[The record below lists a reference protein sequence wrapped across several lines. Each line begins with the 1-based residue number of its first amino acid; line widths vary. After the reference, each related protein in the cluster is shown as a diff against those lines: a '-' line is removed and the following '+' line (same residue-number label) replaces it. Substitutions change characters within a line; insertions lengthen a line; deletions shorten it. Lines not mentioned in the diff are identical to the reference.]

1 MSANYHANI
10 ELRLLNK
17 TSNGYIGQCPCC
29 DRFNFMFNNLLFIFN
44 LESLRKFG
52 NLLYEEEYITPIS
65 PVLPNGKAYLLP
77 SPLPNFMLTFRAEEL
92 EEIRT
97 LFQETFL
104 SLEIDSILK
113 S

>member
-1 MSANYHANI
+1 MSANYHPNI
-10 ELRLLNK
+10 ALRLLSQ

-44 LESLRKFG
+44 QESLQKFG
-52 NLLYEEEYITPIS
+52 QMLYEEKYLAPIA
-65 PVLPNGKAYLLP
+65 PALPNGHAHVLP
-77 SPLPNFMLTFRAEEL
+77 SPLPNFMLTFRTDEL

-97 LFQETFL
+97 LFQETFM